1 MEPITL
7 TTERLLLRPFH
18 GGDADDVHAACQ
30 DPDIQRWTVV
40 PSPYTHADAELF
52 TRKLSPGG
60 WQDDSMY
67 NFAVVLRDGGAMT
80 GALGINRRNLHGTY
94 EVGFWTAKEHRGLG
108 YMTEA
113 VRAAAHWTF
122 TSLGGDRLE
131 WRAEVGN
138 EPSRAVARRAGF
150 RMEGDQRSGL
160 LNKGVRRDTWVG
172 ALLPSD
178 LGLPGAHPYLPATA
192 PTATPSADLSSG
204 PVPGLPTGLSTA
216 P

>member
-7 TTERLLLRPFH
+7 TTERLLLRPFRE
-18 GGDADDVHAACQ
+18 GDADEVYAACQ

-52 TRKLSPGG
+52 TRKLCPGG

-67 NFAVVLRDGGAMT
+67 NFAVVRREDGAVT
-80 GALGINRRNLHGTY
+80 GALGINRRNLPGTY

-113 VRAAAHWTF
+113 VLAAAHWTF
-122 TSLGGDRLE
+122 TSLGADRLE
-131 WRAEVGN
+131 WRAEAGN
-138 EPSRAVARRAGF
+138 EPSRAVALRAGF
-150 RMEGDQRSGL
+150 HMEGDQRSGL
-160 LNKGVRRDTWVG
+160 LNKGVRRDTWIG

-178 LGLPGAHPYLPATA
+178 LGLPGAHPYLPVAL
-192 PTATPSADLSSG
+192 PSAPATG
-204 PVPGLPTGLSTA
+204 PSTGLPTGLRGTSTA

>member
-7 TTERLLLRPFH
+7 TTERLLLRPFRRS
-18 GGDADDVHAACQ
+18 DADEVYAACQ

-40 PSPYTHADAELF
+40 PSPYSRADAELF
-52 TRKLSPGG
+52 TEKLSPSG

-67 NFAVVLRDGGAMT
+67 NFAVVRRNGGALT
-80 GALGINRRNLHGTY
+80 GALGINRRTLPGTY

-122 TSLGGDRLE
+122 TALGGDRLE

-138 EPSRAVARRAGF
+138 VPSLAVAQRAGF
-150 RMEGDQRSGL
+150 RLEGDQRSGL

-178 LGLPGAHPYLPATA
+178 LGLPGVHPYLPTK
-192 PTATPSADLSSG
+192 T
-204 PVPGLPTGLSTA
+204 PTGAPAFGRTDRSTA